1 MILTFGYSLVRGM
14 TSDGTLNGIPLPVC
28 TRTGTGTFNFFAV
41 SNMVVAAGDK
51 PISK

>member
-1 MILTFGYSLVRGM
+1 MILTFGYSLARGM

-28 TRTGTGTFNFFAV
+28 TRTGTFNFFAV
-41 SNMVVAAGDK
+41 SNVVVAPGDK